1 MATPHSGNYGSCSS
15 GHCGP
20 QPEEK
25 RPMPQRPYGRAEAA
39 SERGARYMWLIEDCR
54 TAMQDEIR
62 AMRTPDQGIRSR
74 ASCDRIID
82 AAVLHV
88 AQETLRSGTDYD
100 VATTQELV
108 KAVKQNIAAQLAS
121 RPDKGFALGE

>member
-1 MATPHSGNYGSCSS
+1 MATPHSNRYGSCSS
-15 GHCGP
+15 GQCGP

-25 RPMPQRPYGRAEAA
+25 RPMPQRPYGRQESA
-39 SERGARYMWLIEDCR
+39 SERGARFMWLIEDCR
-54 TAMQDEIR
+54 TAMQDTIR
-62 AMRTPDQGIRSR
+62 AERKASDGIRSR

-88 AQETLRSGTDYD
+88 AQETLKSGTDYD
-100 VATTQELV
+100 MATAQELV